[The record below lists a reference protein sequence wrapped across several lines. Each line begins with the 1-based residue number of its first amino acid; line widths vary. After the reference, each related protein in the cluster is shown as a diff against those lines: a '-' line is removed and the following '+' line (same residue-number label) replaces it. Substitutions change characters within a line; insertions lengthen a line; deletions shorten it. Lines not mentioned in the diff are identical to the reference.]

1 MIDDDS
7 PGRPAGYRPGR
18 GAAPGDRA
26 NAAAKDERR
35 EPVFTAFDAD
45 EDEDYEESE
54 RDTDFASAYE
64 DDDEEYLESM
74 EDDDPEALDLDWQ
87 VLGGSPGLSGS
98 AHDAHRNP
106 WADSDPA
113 GAKSDD
119 RGADTTDHGPALTEP
134 SEQDEDD
141 GFSDDEFTDNEITDE
156 AEEDWEDEEDYADD
170 PDDFEQEP
178 AEHAQ
183 GWPLGMVVVGI
194 VALVLLAAGGY
205 GVIQQRSS
213 AQEEI
218 RQLQAALATAGS
230 PAELAASRDALRAME
245 ERNTEI
251 QASLDALTLE
261 NRRLGDTVAG
271 LEKQLSAQQAALKA
285 PAPNPAPAVKPA
297 TPAAR
302 PAATGKAPPKPGPAA
317 TATAPGGDWFVN
329 FSSYTQRSA
338 AESWVKRLQPS
349 VGKAVVAAGD
359 KDGRTFYRVRIIGL
373 ADRAQAEKVAAQLQ
387 AAHNLP
393 PLWVGRE

>member
-119 RGADTTDHGPALTEP
+119 GGADTTDHGPALTEP
-134 SEQDEDD
+134 LEQDEDD
-141 GFSDDEFTDNEITDE
+141 EFADNEISYD

-230 PAELAASRDALRAME
+230 PAELTASRDALRAME

-285 PAPNPAPAVKPA
+285 PAPKPGPAVKPA

-302 PAATGKAPPKPGPAA
+302 PAATA
-317 TATAPGGDWFVN
+317 TVPGGDWFVN